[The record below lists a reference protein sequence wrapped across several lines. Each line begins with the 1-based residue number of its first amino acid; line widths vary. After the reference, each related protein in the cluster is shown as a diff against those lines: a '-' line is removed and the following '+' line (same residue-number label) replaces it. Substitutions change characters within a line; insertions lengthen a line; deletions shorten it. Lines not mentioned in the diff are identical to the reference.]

1 MNRFEDYL
9 RNRDPILYEE
19 ISDEQKEA
27 ETRMSRR
34 GLLGL
39 GALGAMGL
47 FAGYGGRQA
56 KNSSD
61 EDDWDYSDEEE
72 PTTAPSPSPAPAPAP
87 QSPTRPFPQPTRPSP
102 QPTRTRKSTD
112 DAEAYLKSLG
122 PIRQWAAKH
131 DPNSIYHQKGG
142 TKRTLLSRL
151 FHKKRR

>member
-9 RNRDPILYEE
+9 RNRDPISYEE

-56 KNSSD
+56 KSPSSQED

-72 PTTAPSPSPAPAPAP
+72 PASPSAPP
-87 QSPTRPFPQPTRPSP
+87 QPSRSSPQPTRPSS
-102 QPTRTRKSTD
+102 QPSRSKKSSD
-112 DAEAYLKSLG
+112 DAEAYLRSLG
-122 PIRQWAAKH
+122 PVRQVLAKNF
-131 DPNSIYHQKGG
+131 DNSRYHQMGG
-142 TKRTLLSRL
+142 AKRGLLNRI
-151 FHKKRR
+151 FGNKKRR

>member
-19 ISDEQKEA
+19 ISDEQKGA

-39 GALGAMGL
+39 GALGTMGL
-47 FAGYGGRQA
+47 LAGYGGRQA

-72 PTTAPSPSPAPAPAP
+72 PTTAPAPAPAP
-87 QSPTRPFPQPTRPSP
+87 QSPTRPSP

>member
-1 MNRFEDYL
+1 MNKFENYL
-9 RNRDPILYEE
+9 RKRDPILYEE
-19 ISDEQKEA
+19 ISQEEKDM
-27 ETRMSRR
+27 ETRTSRR
-34 GLLGL
+34 GFLGL

-47 FAGYGGRQA
+47 LAGYGGRQA
-56 KNSSD
+56 KSPSSQED

-72 PTTAPSPSPAPAPAP
+72 PATPSAP
-87 QSPTRPFPQPTRPSP
+87 PQPTRSSPQPTRSSP

-142 TKRTLLSRL
+142 TKTTLLSRI

>member
-1 MNRFEDYL
+1 M
-9 RNRDPILYEE
+9 
-19 ISDEQKEA
+19 
-27 ETRMSRR
+27 
-34 GLLGL
+34 GLL
-39 GALGAMGL
+39 
-47 FAGYGGRQA
+47 AGYGARQA
-56 KNSSD
+56 KNPSSQED

-72 PTTAPSPSPAPAPAP
+72 PTTAPSPAPAP
-87 QSPTRPFPQPTRPSP
+87 QSPTRPSPQPTRPSP